1 MLGHW
6 LLPDALLPPL
16 FWPPSSRVRI
26 CLTHLTN
33 TQIYK
38 DTNTKIHKDT
48 NTQIHKDTN
57 SQIRP
62 VIPDQ
67 LFHAVGG
74 RHCFHCWG
82 LSHLHINSK
91 HLLRFSGALASRI
104 LNVASGIGPQGQV
117 RFWDSDILSLLPH
130 YLCYPECQNLF
141 VLINKDDFTQLST
154 FHKLL
159 SKYSSSS
166 GGNSLMTGE

>member
-1 MLGHW
+1 M
-6 LLPDALLPPL
+6 PDALLPPL

-38 DTNTKIHKDT
+38 DTNTKIRRDT
-48 NTQIHKDTN
+48 TTQIHKDTN
-57 SQIRP
+57 SQILP

-74 RHCFHCWG
+74 GHCFHCWG

-104 LNVASGIGPQGQV
+104 LHVAPGIGPQGQV
-117 RFWDSDILSLLPH
+117 MSRDSATLSRLPP
-130 YLCYPECQNLF
+130 LSECQNF
-141 VLINKDDFTQLST
+141 FIIINKDDFTQLFTS
-154 FHKLL
+154 
-159 SKYSSSS
+159 Y
-166 GGNSLMTGE
+166 